1 MDFEGVVE
9 GVENDFMYQG
19 TYFGF
24 PLTLKNIKRSTDFQF
39 KSTDIVV
46 AGFPKTGGSHT
57 VGSRKQTTGIQITEN
72 IQQIGAILAISL

>member
-19 TYFGF
+19 IYFGF
-24 PLTLKNIKRSTDFQF
+24 PLTLENIKRSMDFQF

-46 AGFPKTGGSHT
+46 AGYPKTGGSHT
-57 VGSRKQTTGIQITEN
+57 AGSCKQTIGIETNEN
-72 IQQIGAILAISL
+72 IQRIGAILDISL